1 MNASAGSTEALIKAL
16 VEAARV
22 GTMEVK
28 ERAVAAMHSLAMQ
41 DRGKGKD
48 PGSAVNLLASTPSG
62 LQALVSLIESGN
74 TSTQGHSRDTP
85 PPRSARWLAA
95 RPTCRSA

>member
-1 MNASAGSTEALIKAL
+1 M
-16 VEAARV
+16 

-41 DRGKGKD
+41 DKGKGRD

-74 TSTQGHSRDTP
+74 TSTQGHAAATLGMCEDLVVSALASTGQGQWGYAPPMHATP
-85 PPRSARWLAA
+85 
-95 RPTCRSA
+95 